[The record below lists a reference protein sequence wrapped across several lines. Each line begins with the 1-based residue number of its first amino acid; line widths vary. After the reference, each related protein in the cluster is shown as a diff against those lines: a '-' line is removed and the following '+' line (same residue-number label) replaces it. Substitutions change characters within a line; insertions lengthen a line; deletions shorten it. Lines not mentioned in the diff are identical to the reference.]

1 MKYKLYRVTRLVELS
16 KVIEATSK
24 QAAIEEF
31 GDLNADQKV
40 IKETAK
46 KVEVH
51 NNGIY

>member
-24 QAAIEEF
+24 KEAIEEF

-46 KVEVH
+46 QVYTRT
-51 NNGIY
+51 NGVY